1 MLFFFFRENDL
12 ASKKEKEKRRRERE
26 EKRKASVLAKLKMK
40 ESDDINEKIAKEEK
54 KLLKVQR
61 KLEAIRLIEEL
72 FRRIK
77 VEML

>member
-1 MLFFFFRENDL
+1 
-12 ASKKEKEKRRRERE
+12 
-26 EKRKASVLAKLKMK
+26 MK

-77 VEML
+77 V